1 MKRTGSRLGLA
12 VIALVW
18 CAWIALSGTS
28 TATMAMQKKAKELG
42 FPVSDCT
49 YCHNEKMP
57 KKGESTYNDRGK
69 WLMDQKA
76 KKGASEVD
84 VAWLKEYP
92 ADKK

>member
-1 MKRTGSRLGLA
+1 MKRTGSRLGFAALA
-12 VIALVW
+12 LTW

-28 TATMAMQKKAKELG
+28 TATMQMQKKAKEAG
-42 FPVSDCT
+42 FTVENCT

-84 VAWLKEYP
+84 VSWLKEYP
-92 ADKK
+92 GDKK